1 MRIVKEYDERKTEL
15 LNTAEALFY
24 ETGYEQT
31 SVNAIIEKIG
41 VSKGTFYYYFK
52 SKEDLVD
59 CLAERA
65 GQESMERIQEAVDKE
80 GLDALGKMNK
90 VYEASRQWQASNVE
104 LVMTILKVMYQDENL
119 LLRHRIQQRSLE
131 LSVPVFSQIIEQG
144 IQEEIFDAEDPME
157 ISEMILRIGNNLS
170 DSTTVLFLQ
179 SEGNP
184 ENLEIIERKIIL
196 YERAVERILGAPKG
210 SIHVLDKDF
219 LRAFARKYFSKE
231 EGNIPVTS
239 M

>member
-1 MRIVKEYDERKTEL
+1 MRILKEYDERKTEL

-24 ETGYEQT
+24 EAGYEQT
-31 SVNAIIEKIG
+31 SVNAIIEKVG

-65 GQESMERIQEAVDKE
+65 AHESMEQIQLAVDEE
-80 GLDALGKMNK
+80 GLDALGKLNK
-90 VYEASRQWQASNVE
+90 VYEASRRWQASKVE

-131 LSVPVFSQIIEQG
+131 LSVPVFSQIIAQG
-144 IQEEIFDAEDPME
+144 IREGVFDAEDPME
-157 ISEMILRIGNNLS
+157 IGEMILRIGNNLG

-210 SIHVLDKDF
+210 SIRVLDQEF

-231 EGNIPVTS
+231 EGSVSVPST
-239 M
+239 